1 MILPSMIANPHPCL
15 SASVRAFLPALS
27 AFLQNCHIPPVDPV
41 RVVFN
46 AAAMPSRKATIHQP
60 HDKLVKSTFSDSDN
74 ARAFL
79 KANIPHKLARRI
91 DWNSLTLVSGSFI
104 DPEFAATS
112 SDLLFTAKIDGLPA
126 FLYILFEHQNQ
137 EDPLIGLR
145 LLTYMVRIWN
155 DYLRNNPGATE
166 LPLILPL
173 VLAQDNKPWKTSTRF
188 ADFID
193 IPEGAGEEMK
203 KHIPDFEFQL
213 VELFRMPFEK
223 ILGTPMGILTLR
235 ALKAEKLQALLD
247 DTVWDE
253 SLLIQLPPSSFEML
267 MRYILDRDLDK
278 PAFRRRLKTLRNPKL
293 SKNAMSLAEQYRQEG
308 IRKGRQQ
315 GRQEGHQEGRQEGHQ
330 EGLIFSKQQDILEA
344 LEIRFQRVPEGL
356 REEIESIIDTKKLT
370 QLHRAAI
377 TSADL
382 ESFAAEL

>member
-1 MILPSMIANPHPCL
+1 M
-15 SASVRAFLPALS
+15 
-27 AFLQNCHIPPVDPV
+27 PV
-41 RVVFN
+41 RN
-46 AAAMPSRKATIHQP
+46 ATIHQP
-60 HDKLVKSTFSDSDN
+60 HDKLVKSTFSDPDN

-79 KANIPHKLARRI
+79 KSHLPRELARRM

-112 SDLLFTAKIDGLPA
+112 SDLLFTAKIDGQPA

-137 EDPLIGLR
+137 EDPLICLR

-155 DYLRNNPGATE
+155 DYLRNNPGATK
-166 LPLILPL
+166 LPPILPL
-173 VLAQDNKPWKTSTRF
+173 VLAQDNKPWKSSTRF
-188 ADFID
+188 ADLIG
-193 IPEGAGEEMK
+193 IPEGAGDIK

-247 DTVWDE
+247 EPVWDE
-253 SLLIQLPPSSFEML
+253 SLLIQLPSASFEML

-278 PAFRRRLKTLRNPKL
+278 PTFRRRLKTLRNPKL
-293 SKNAMSLAEQYRQEG
+293 SKNAMSLAEQFRQEGREETRSLAEQFRQEG
-308 IRKGRQQ
+308 IE
-315 GRQEGHQEGRQEGHQ
+315 EGHQK
-330 EGLIFSKQQDILEA
+330 GLIFSKQQDILEA
-344 LEIRFQRVPEGL
+344 LEIRFQRVPDGL

-370 QLHRAAI
+370 HLHRAAI

>member
-1 MILPSMIANPHPCL
+1 MSRPE
-15 SASVRAFLPALS
+15 
-27 AFLQNCHIPPVDPV
+27 DPL
-41 RVVFN
+41 
-46 AAAMPSRKATIHQP
+46 HQP
-60 HDKLVKSTFSDSDN
+60 HDKLVKSTFSDPDN

-79 KANIPHKLARRI
+79 EAHLPRKLARRI
-91 DWNSLTLVSGSFI
+91 DWKSLTLVSGSFI
-104 DPEFAATS
+104 DPEFAASS
-112 SDLLFTAKIDGLPA
+112 SDLLFTAKIDGHPA

-155 DYLRNNPGATE
+155 DHLRNNPGATK
-166 LPLILPL
+166 LPPILPL
-173 VLAQDNKPWKTSTRF
+173 VLAQDNKPWKSSTLF
-188 ADFID
+188 ADLID
-193 IPEGAGEEMK
+193 IPEGAGEIK

-253 SLLIQLPPSSFEML
+253 SLLIQLPSASFEML

-278 PAFRRRLKTLRNPKL
+278 PAFRRRLKTLRSPKL
-293 SKNAMSLAEQYRQEG
+293 SKNAMSLAEQFRQEGREETRSLAEQFRQEG
-308 IRKGRQQ
+308 IE
-315 GRQEGHQEGRQEGHQ
+315 EGHQK
-330 EGLIFSKQQDILEA
+330 GLIFSKQQAIIEA

-356 REEIESIIDTKKLT
+356 REEIESIADSKKLT
-370 QLHRAAI
+370 RFLRAAI
-377 TSADL
+377 TSTDI

>member
-1 MILPSMIANPHPCL
+1 VKDNDHRIL
-15 SASVRAFLPALS
+15 
-27 AFLQNCHIPPVDPV
+27 
-41 RVVFN
+41 
-46 AAAMPSRKATIHQP
+46 
-60 HDKLVKSTFSDSDN
+60 
-74 ARAFL
+74 
-79 KANIPHKLARRI
+79 
-91 DWNSLTLVSGSFI
+91 
-104 DPEFAATS
+104 
-112 SDLLFTAKIDGLPA
+112 
-126 FLYILFEHQNQ
+126 
-137 EDPLIGLR
+137 
-145 LLTYMVRIWN
+145 
-155 DYLRNNPGATE
+155 
-166 LPLILPL
+166 
-173 VLAQDNKPWKTSTRF
+173 
-188 ADFID
+188 ID
-193 IPEGAGEEMK
+193 IPEGAGEMK

-253 SLLIQLPPSSFEML
+253 SLLIQLPSASFEML

-293 SKNAMSLAEQYRQEG
+293 SKNAMSLAEQFRQEG
-308 IRKGRQQ
+308 REETRSLAEQF
-315 GRQEGHQEGRQEGHQ
+315 RQEGHQ

-356 REEIESIIDTKKLT
+356 REEIETIIDTKKLT
-370 QLHRAAI
+370 HLLRGAI

>member
-1 MILPSMIANPHPCL
+1 
-15 SASVRAFLPALS
+15 
-27 AFLQNCHIPPVDPV
+27 
-41 RVVFN
+41 
-46 AAAMPSRKATIHQP
+46 SRPERPLHQP
-60 HDKLVKSTFSDSDN
+60 HDKLVKSTFSDPDN

-79 KANIPHKLARRI
+79 QAHLPSKLVRHM
-91 DWNSLTLVSGSFI
+91 DWTSLSLLSGSFI

-112 SDLLFTAKIDGLPA
+112 SDLLFTAKIDGHPA

-137 EDPLIGLR
+137 EDSLIGLR

-155 DYLRNNPGATE
+155 DYLRANPGATK
-166 LPLILPL
+166 LPAILPL
-173 VLAQDNKPWKTSTRF
+173 VLAQDNKPWKSSTRF
-188 ADFID
+188 ADLID
-193 IPEGAGEEMK
+193 IPEGAGEMK

-247 DTVWDE
+247 DPVWDE
-253 SLLIQLPPSSFEML
+253 TLLIQLPSASFEML

-278 PAFRRRLKTLRNPKL
+278 PAFRRKLQTLRNPSL
-293 SKNAMSLAEQYRQEG
+293 SKNAMSLAEQFR
-308 IRKGRQQ
+308 
-315 GRQEGHQEGRQEGHQ
+315 QEGRQEG
-330 EGLIFSKQQDILEA
+330 LVFSQQQAILQA
-344 LEIRFQRVPEGL
+344 LEIRFRRVPEGL
-356 REEIESIIDTKKLT
+356 RQEIEAITDSKKLT
-370 QLHRAAI
+370 HLHRAAI

>member
-1 MILPSMIANPHPCL
+1 MSQPESPL
-15 SASVRAFLPALS
+15 
-27 AFLQNCHIPPVDPV
+27 
-41 RVVFN
+41 
-46 AAAMPSRKATIHQP
+46 HQP
-60 HDKLVKSTFSDSDN
+60 HDKLVKSTFSDPDN

-79 KANIPHKLARRI
+79 QAHLPSNLVRRM
-91 DWNSLTLVSGSFI
+91 DWTSLSLLSGSFI

-112 SDLLFTAKIDGLPA
+112 SDLLFTAKIDGHPA

-155 DYLRNNPGATE
+155 DYLRNNPGATK
-166 LPLILPL
+166 LPAILPL
-173 VLAQDNKPWKTSTRF
+173 VLAQDSKPWKSSTRF
-188 ADFID
+188 ADLID
-193 IPEGAGEEMK
+193 IPEGVGEDIK

-213 VELFRMPFEK
+213 VELYHMPFDK

-247 DTVWDE
+247 DPVWDE
-253 SLLIQLPPSSFEML
+253 TLLIQLPSASFEML

-278 PAFRRRLKTLRNPKL
+278 PAFRRKLKTLRNPKL
-293 SKNAMSLAEQYRQEG
+293 SKNAMSLAEQFRQEG
-308 IRKGRQQ
+308 R
-315 GRQEGHQEGRQEGHQ
+315 Q
-330 EGLIFSKQQDILEA
+330 EGLIFSKQQAILEA
-344 LEIRFQRVPEGL
+344 LEIRFQRAPEGL
-356 REEIESIIDTKKLT
+356 LEEIEAITDSEKLT
-370 QLHRAAI
+370 RLHRAAI

>member
-1 MILPSMIANPHPCL
+1 MSRPENPL
-15 SASVRAFLPALS
+15 
-27 AFLQNCHIPPVDPV
+27 
-41 RVVFN
+41 
-46 AAAMPSRKATIHQP
+46 HQP
-60 HDKLVKSTFSDSDN
+60 HDKLVKSTFSDPDN

-79 KANIPHKLARRI
+79 EGHLPRKLARRI
-91 DWNSLTLVSGSFI
+91 DWKSLTLVSGSFI
-104 DPEFAATS
+104 DPEFAASS
-112 SDLLFTAKIDGLPA
+112 SDLLFTAKIDGQPA

-155 DYLRNNPGATE
+155 DYLRNNPGATK
-166 LPLILPL
+166 LPPILPL
-173 VLAQDNKPWKTSTRF
+173 VLAQDNKPWKSSTRF
-188 ADFID
+188 ADLID
-193 IPEGAGEEMK
+193 IPEGAGEMK

-253 SLLIQLPPSSFEML
+253 SLLIQLPSASFEML

>member
-1 MILPSMIANPHPCL
+1 M
-15 SASVRAFLPALS
+15 
-27 AFLQNCHIPPVDPV
+27 
-41 RVVFN
+41 VFSTL
-46 AAAMPSRKATIHQP
+46 AAMPEPESPLHQP
-60 HDKLVKSTFSDSDN
+60 HDKLVKSTFSDPDN

-79 KANIPHKLARRI
+79 QAHLPRKLARRI
-91 DWNSLTLVSGSFI
+91 DWNTLSLVSGSFI

-112 SDLLFTAKIDGLPA
+112 SDLLFTAQIDGHPA

-155 DYLRNNPGATE
+155 DHLRNNPGAAK
-166 LPLILPL
+166 LPPILPL
-173 VLAQDNKPWKTSTRF
+173 VLAQDNKPWKSSTRF
-188 ADFID
+188 ADLID
-193 IPEGAGEEMK
+193 IPEGAGEDIK

-247 DTVWDE
+247 DPVWDE
-253 SLLIQLPPSSFEML
+253 SLLIQLPAASFEML

-278 PAFRRRLKTLRNPKL
+278 PAFRRKLKTLRNPKL
-293 SKNAMSLAEQYRQEG
+293 SKNAMSLAEQFRQEG

-315 GRQEGHQEGRQEGHQ
+315 GRQ

-344 LEIRFQRVPEGL
+344 LEIRFNRVPEGL
-356 REEIESIIDTKKLT
+356 REEIELIADAAKLQT
-370 QLHRAAI
+370 LLRAAI
-377 TSADL
+377 RSATL
-382 ESFAAEL
+382 EEFAEAI

>member
-1 MILPSMIANPHPCL
+1 VTQPENPL
-15 SASVRAFLPALS
+15 
-27 AFLQNCHIPPVDPV
+27 
-41 RVVFN
+41 
-46 AAAMPSRKATIHQP
+46 HQP

-112 SDLLFTAKIDGLPA
+112 SDLLFTAKIDGQPA

-155 DYLRNNPGATE
+155 DYLRNNPGATK

-188 ADFID
+188 ADLID

-213 VELFRMPFEK
+213 VELFGMPFEK

-247 DTVWDE
+247 DMVWDE
-253 SLLIQLPPSSFEML
+253 SLLIQLPSASFEML

-278 PAFRRRLKTLRNPKL
+278 PAFRRRLKSLRNPKL
-293 SKNAMSLAEQYRQEG
+293 SKNAMSLAEQFRQEG

-315 GRQEGHQEGRQEGHQ
+315 GRQEG
-330 EGLIFSKQQDILEA
+330 LIFSQQQAILEA
-344 LEIRFQRVPEGL
+344 LEIRFQRVPDGL
-356 REEIESIIDTKKLT
+356 CEEIESIADSKKLT
-370 QLHRAAI
+370 HLHRAAI